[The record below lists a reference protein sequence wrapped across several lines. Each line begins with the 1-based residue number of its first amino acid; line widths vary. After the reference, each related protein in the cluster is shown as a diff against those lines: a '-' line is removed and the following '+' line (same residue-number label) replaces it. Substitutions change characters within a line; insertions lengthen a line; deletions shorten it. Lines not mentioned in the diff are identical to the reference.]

1 MKYFITGHTGFKG
14 AWLTLLLKELGH
26 DVHGYARDPLPDSLF
41 ERAKLQELCAT
52 DIRADICDFESLN
65 HALSRVEPD
74 VIIHLA
80 AQPLV
85 RYGYE
90 NPFETFTT
98 NFSGT
103 LNLLRASTGLSSLS
117 ALLSVTTDKVYQNT
131 GKLEGYVEDDPL
143 GGTDPYSAS
152 KAAADVLAQSWAHT
166 FPHLPIAVARAGNV
180 IAGCDVS
187 QDRLV
192 PDMIQAFKGSRI
204 ATVRNPASVRP
215 WQHVLDCLSGYLAL
229 IDGIRD
235 RKFRGAWNFGPGDS
249 SRQEVASVAS
259 LLAQKWGDGA
269 SWQSITKKQSQK
281 EDDFLFLDSSKS
293 ESLLNWKTSYS
304 FEQTINDAVIWHKR
318 VDSGED
324 ARTVSEESVS
334 AFLEASRLSPLSNV
348 ASAPHGSLN
357 GANQP

>member
-1 MKYFITGHTGFKG
+1 
-14 AWLTLLLKELGH
+14 
-26 DVHGYARDPLPDSLF
+26 
-41 ERAKLQELCAT
+41 
-52 DIRADICDFESLN
+52 
-65 HALSRVEPD
+65 
-74 VIIHLA
+74 
-80 AQPLV
+80 
-85 RYGYE
+85 
-90 NPFETFTT
+90 
-98 NFSGT
+98 
-103 LNLLRASTGLSSLS
+103 
-117 ALLSVTTDKVYQNT
+117 
-131 GKLEGYVEDDPL
+131 
-143 GGTDPYSAS
+143 
-152 KAAADVLAQSWAHT
+152 
-166 FPHLPIAVARAGNV
+166 
-180 IAGCDVS
+180 
-187 QDRLV
+187 
-192 PDMIQAFKGSRI
+192 MIQAFKGSRI